1 MKCMKCSRGL
11 TADEVGLHKKLM
23 GRGSREFLCI
33 DCLAAYIGCPTEVL
47 KKKTE
52 EFRAMGCMLFPPGK

>member
-1 MKCMKCSRGL
+1 M
-11 TADEVGLHKKLM
+11 GLHKKLM

-33 DCLAAYIGCPTEVL
+33 DCLAAYIGCSAEVL

>member
-1 MKCMKCSRGL
+1 MKCGRGL
-11 TADEVGLHKKLM
+11 TADEVGLHQKLM

-33 DCLAAYIGCPTEVL
+33 DCLAAYIGCSTEVL